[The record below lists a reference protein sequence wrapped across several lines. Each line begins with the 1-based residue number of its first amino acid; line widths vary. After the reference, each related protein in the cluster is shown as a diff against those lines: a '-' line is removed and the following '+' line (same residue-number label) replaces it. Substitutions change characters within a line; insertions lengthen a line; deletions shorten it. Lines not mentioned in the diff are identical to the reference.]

1 MKVQRADR
9 AQSATTGRQLLM
21 AEAALAGAVALALF
35 VREWPSLRREFRIYR
50 MAGGFRAGHRY
61 P

>member
-9 AQSATTGRQLLM
+9 AQSGTTGRQLLM
-21 AEAALAGAVALALF
+21 AEAVLAGAVALALF
-35 VREWPSLRREFRIYR
+35 VRELPSLRRELRIYR
-50 MAGGFRAGHRY
+50 MAGGLRAGHRY

>member
-1 MKVQRADR
+1 MKVQRADG
-9 AQSATTGRQLLM
+9 AQAGTTGRQLLM

-35 VREWPSLRREFRIYR
+35 VRELPSLRRELRLYR
-50 MAGGFRAGHRY
+50 LAGGFRASRRY